1 MTATPKLSSFALLL
15 PLVAACATDAGG
27 DGQLTTKTPG
37 QPQATPPVAEAEVE
51 VDERPPV
58 PLDQWRTVKQE
69 GEAATREAELEARIA
84 KCRAFVKAHPDHQ
97 TASDVFESL
106 ADSLVEK
113 GGFDPA
119 ELAGCLEA
127 KAALEDDSSL
137 PTELVERYHLKHD
150 LPVDSGLRLLDLTR
164 KRLLDDEEELALVK
178 DERQR
183 KWMALYLAYQR
194 ANTHAFEARLQL
206 RAGKLDEAMRA
217 LERGHA
223 ESAKIAKDIVVRDA
237 QQKPVRTLAAGVLEE
252 LHVLTA
258 EIHYRQG
265 NKEAAREAMGQALGF
280 TDDLELRGM
289 YDRLHDQL
297 GLATGTQQE
306 VTAAAQP
313 AQEFALKDLA
323 GKTVKL
329 ADFRGKVVL
338 VTFWATWCG
347 PCKKEMPELQKFQK
361 EHKDKGVEVLAIN
374 IDDFNSRSKIKPF
387 LEENDLRIRVLLEDP
402 AQLTGYDYSGI
413 PALYVID
420 REGRVAHARTGYDA
434 QLKEKLAHEIK
445 AIVDSKGGVPRELL
459 TIEQAPA
466 GWGVRWKQPVSGDA
480 RALAVAAPAKGDKS
494 GKGGEVAAVGR
505 EGLMRWS
512 ADGKA
517 LPVKPL
523 TGWSQSLEATDL
535 DGDGKREWIVGGW
548 RDVKVLDSQGEL
560 YWEHTGKDA
569 ITVAAHHDLDGDGF
583 QELVLQ
589 DGERVV
595 AMKAVPDP
603 FWTSAPFEQLEAV
616 RVDPAGGLLVQANG
630 ELMRLSPR
638 GKVIER
644 VGKAPEGRKLAG
656 RIDTPDGMVDL
667 YEGEWDPSPKLDVDV
682 DGDGRDD
689 IVVAG
694 RQGVIAY
701 DQSGQPILRVRSH
714 DVGITAAVGDLDGKP
729 GDELALFVEHYGVVV
744 LGKQ

>member
-1 MTATPKLSSFALLL
+1 MTAIHKPSPFALLL

-27 DGQLTTKTPG
+27 GPTGPQAPG
-37 QPQATPPVAEAEVE
+37 QPQAAAPPAEAELA

-58 PLDQWRTVKQE
+58 PLDQWRTIKQE
-69 GEAATREAELEARIA
+69 GEAATREAELEARIT
-84 KCRAFVKAHPDHQ
+84 KCRAFVEAHPDHQ
-97 TASDVFESL
+97 TASAVFETL

-119 ELAGCLEA
+119 ELASCLEA
-127 KAALEDDSSL
+127 KAALEDESDL

-150 LPVDSGLRLLDLTR
+150 LPIASGLRLLELSR
-164 KRLLDDEEELALVK
+164 KRLAEDEKELALEQDVRTR
-178 DERQR
+178 E
-183 KWMALYLAYQR
+183 WMALYVAYQR

-223 ESAKIAKDIVVRDA
+223 QSAKIAKDITLRDA
-237 QQKPVRTLAAGVLEE
+237 QGKAVRTLAAGVLEE
-252 LHVLTA
+252 LHVLSA
-258 EIHYRQG
+258 EIHHRKG
-265 NKEAAREAMGQALGF
+265 DDEAARESLGQALGF

-297 GLATGTQQE
+297 GLATGAQQE
-306 VTAAAQP
+306 ITAAAQP
-313 AQEFALKDLA
+313 AQEFALQDLA
-323 GKTVKL
+323 GKKVRL
-329 ADFRGKVVL
+329 SDFRGKVVL

-361 EHKDKGVEVLAIN
+361 EHADKGVEVLAVN

-387 LEENDLRIRVLLEDP
+387 LAENDLRIRVLLEDP

-420 REGRVAHARTGYDA
+420 REGRIAHARTGYDA

-445 AIVDSKGGVPRELL
+445 AIVDSKGGIPRELL

-466 GWGVRWKQPVSGDA
+466 GWGLLWKQPVSGDA
-480 RALAVAAPAKGDKS
+480 RAVAVAPPMPSSTG
-494 GKGGEVAAVGR
+494 GKPGEVGAIGR
-505 EGLMRWS
+505 EGLLRWA

-517 LPVKPL
+517 LPTKPL
-523 TGWSQSLEATDL
+523 TGWNRSLEATDL

-548 RDVKVLDSQGEL
+548 QDVKVLDHQGEL
-560 YWEHTGKDA
+560 YWEHAGENMV
-569 ITVAAHHDLDGDGF
+569 TVAVHHDLDGDGF
-583 QELVLQ
+583 QEVVLQ

-603 FWTSAPFEQLEAV
+603 LWTSAPFQKLEAV
-616 RVDPAGGLLVQANG
+616 RLDPAGGLAVQANG
-630 ELMRLSPR
+630 ELLRVDAR
-638 GKVIER
+638 GKVVER
-644 VGKAPEGRKLAG
+644 RGKAPEGRKLSG
-656 RIDTPDGMVDL
+656 RIDTPEGMVDVF
-667 YEGEWDPSPKLDVDV
+667 EGEWDPSPKLAHDV

-689 IVVAG
+689 VVVAG
-694 RQGVIAY
+694 RQGVIVY
-701 DQSGQPILRVRSH
+701 DAAGQPILRVRSH

-729 GDELALFVEHYGVVV
+729 GEELALFVEHYGIVV
-744 LGKQ
+744 LGKQG

>member
-1 MTATPKLSSFALLL
+1 MTAIRKPSSFALLL
-15 PLVAACATDAGG
+15 PLVAACATDSAAGG
-27 DGQLTTKTPG
+27 PSAAPPG
-37 QPQATPPVAEAEVE
+37 QPQAAAPVAEAELD

-58 PLDQWRTVKQE
+58 PLEQWRTIKQE
-69 GEAATREAELEARIA
+69 GEAATREVELDARIA
-84 KCRAFVKAHPDHQ
+84 KCRAFAKAHPEHQ
-97 TASDVFESL
+97 TTAAVLEAL
-106 ADSLVEK
+106 ADSLIEK

-127 KAALEDDSSL
+127 KAALEDDSAL
-137 PTELVERYHLKHD
+137 PTDLVERYHLEHD
-150 LPVDSGLRLLDLTR
+150 LPIDSGLRLLDLSR
-164 KRLLDDEEELALVK
+164 KRLAEDEKELAFQK
-178 DERQR
+178 DERER
-183 KWMALYLAYQR
+183 EWMALYLAYRR

-217 LERGHA
+217 LERGHG

-237 QQKPVRTLAAGVLEE
+237 KGKAVRTLAAGVLEE

-258 EIHYRQG
+258 EIHHKQG
-265 NKEAAREAMGQALGF
+265 NDEAAREAMGQALGF
-280 TDDLELRGM
+280 TDDLEIRGM

-297 GLATGTQQE
+297 GLASGTQQV

-313 AQEFALKDLA
+313 AQEFALEDLA
-323 GKTVKL
+323 GKKVKL
-329 ADFRGKVVL
+329 SDFRGKVVL

-361 EHKDKGVEVLAIN
+361 EHADKGVVVLAVN

-420 REGRVAHARTGYDA
+420 REGRIAHARTGYDA

-445 AIVDSKGGVPRELL
+445 AIVDSKGGIPRELL
-459 TIEQAPA
+459 TLEQAPA
-466 GWGVRWKQPVSGDA
+466 GWGVLWKQPVSGDA
-480 RALAVAAPAKGDKS
+480 RALAVAAPLPSAK

-505 EGLMRWS
+505 EGLMRWA
-512 ADGKA
+512 ADGKP
-517 LPVKPL
+517 LPVRPL
-523 TGWSQSLEATDL
+523 TGWSRSLHATDL

-548 RDVKVLDSQGEL
+548 QDVKVLDHQGEL
-560 YWEHTGKDA
+560 YWEHEGKA
-569 ITVAAHHDLDGDGF
+569 MLTMAAHHDLDGDGF

-603 FWTSAPFEQLEAV
+603 FWTSAPFEKLEAV
-616 RVDPAGGLLVQANG
+616 RIDPAGGLAVQANG
-630 ELMRLSPR
+630 ELLRLDAR
-638 GKVIER
+638 GKLVER
-644 VGKAPEGRKLAG
+644 RGKAPEGRKLSG
-656 RIDTPDGMVDL
+656 RIDGPDGMLDL
-667 YEGEWDPSPKLDVDV
+667 FEGEWDPAPILEHDV

-689 IVVAG
+689 VVVPG

-701 DQSGQPILRVRSH
+701 DAAGQPILRVRSH

-729 GDELALFVEHYGVVV
+729 GEELALFVEHYGVVV
-744 LGKQ
+744 LGKQG